1 MRKIAALA
9 VLIAASPAM
18 AQTVCS
24 TRAEFIDRFAHRY
37 AENPVAMGLASNG
50 GVVEVLASEGGSW
63 TLLVT
68 MPNGISCVVAAGE
81 NWEALPSTLAG
92 AAT

>member
-1 MRKIAALA
+1 MWKIAVLAA
-9 VLIAASPAM
+9 VLAASPAL
-18 AQTVCS
+18 AQSVCS
-24 TRAEFIDRFAHRY
+24 TRTEFIDQLAHRF

-50 GVVEVLASEGGSW
+50 GVVEVLASEKGSW

-68 MPNGISCVVAAGE
+68 MPDGRSCVIAAGE
-81 NWEALPSTLAG
+81 NWEALQPRIAG

>member
-1 MRKIAALA
+1 MWKIAALA
-9 VLIAASPAM
+9 ALIAASPVM

-37 AENPVAMGLASNG
+37 AENPVAMGLASSG

-68 MPNGISCVVAAGE
+68 MPNGVSCVVAAGE
-81 NWEALPSTLAG
+81 NWEALPSALAG

>member
-1 MRKIAALA
+1 MWRIAALPMFF
-9 VLIAASPAM
+9 AASPAM

-50 GVVEVLASEGGSW
+50 GVVEVLASEKGTW

-68 MPNGISCVVAAGE
+68 MPNGVSCVIAAGE
-81 NWEALPSTLAG
+81 SWEALPGTLAG

>member
-1 MRKIAALA
+1 MWKIAALA
-9 VLIAASPAM
+9 ALLAASPAL
-18 AQTVCS
+18 AKTVCS
-24 TRAEFIDRFAHRY
+24 TRTAFVDQFALRF

-50 GVVEVLASEGGSW
+50 GVVEVLASENGSW

-68 MPNGISCVVAAGE
+68 MPDGHSCVIAVGE
-81 NWEALPSTLAG
+81 NWEALQPRIAG

>member
-1 MRKIAALA
+1 MWKIAALA
-9 VLIAASPAM
+9 VLFAAVPAM

-24 TRAEFIDRFAHRY
+24 IRAEFIDQFAHRY

-68 MPNGISCVVAAGE
+68 MPNGVSCVVAAGE
-81 NWEALPSTLAG
+81 NWEALPSALAG